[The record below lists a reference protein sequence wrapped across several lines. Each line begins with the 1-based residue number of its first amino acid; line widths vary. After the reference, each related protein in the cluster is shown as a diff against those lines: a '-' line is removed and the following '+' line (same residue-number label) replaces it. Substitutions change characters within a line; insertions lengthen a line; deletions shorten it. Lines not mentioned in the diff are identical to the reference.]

1 MTFEDELRDFSK
13 NISIKKKGITTEET
27 TKIALIL
34 PFLKIL
40 GYNIEDPYELKA
52 EYSADVGVKKNEKI
66 DLAVLI
72 ENEVKMLIE
81 CKSANTKLSYNHLNQ
96 LFRYYSVSNVKI
108 AILTNGIIYKFFT
121 DLQNPGKMDENP
133 FLEIDLRNLTD
144 KKIDSLKLFTKSNFS
159 NEKIQEHVE
168 ELKYRHDV
176 HEILL
181 EEIYYPSDELI
192 KIIAKKVYPG
202 ILKKPRLNYFK
213 KIIKEELI
221 DVFENNYEIEVSE
234 ITTTEEELEGF
245 YIIKAI
251 LSEIVDS
258 DRVTIRDRKSYCAVL
273 FDDNQN
279 YTICRLYFNDI
290 DNLAVA
296 FFDSMSKDKNGSRIE
311 EKISINKVNEIY
323 NYKDK
328 LLDTVM
334 TYKKKKK

>member
-40 GYNIEDPYELKA
+40 GYNMEDPYELKA

-121 DLQNPGKMDENP
+121 DSQNPGKMDENP
-133 FLEIDLRNLTD
+133 FLEVDLRNLTD

-202 ILKKPRLNYFK
+202 ILNKPRLKYFK

-245 YIIKAI
+245 YIIKSI

-296 FFDSMSKDKNGSRIE
+296 FFDSMAKDKNGSRIE
-311 EKISINKVNEIY
+311 EKIAINKVNEIY

-328 LLDTVM
+328 LLGTVM